1 MNDIQQA
8 LGQAVQYLNSGQPGN
23 AEKLF
28 RQILAVEPDQP
39 VALHLL
45 GVLAHRAGQSDDGLR
60 LINRALALQP
70 DYLAAHNNLGN
81 ILRDLDRLEDAER
94 SYRRAIELQEDY
106 AQAHANLG
114 LVLFNQGQTEAA
126 IASLRQALALEPE
139 YPDALNNLGNALQQT
154 GELAE
159 AADYFEQATRLA
171 PQDARSHCNL
181 GTARRM
187 LGEMDA
193 AIASF
198 RQALAL
204 QPDFS
209 EAHNKLGTALQKQ
222 GDSRQAIDH
231 YRQAIEQRPDFA
243 EAHSNLGNALELQ
256 GELEAAENSYR
267 RALELDPELDEAK
280 AALGAIMLARGQDA
294 GALQLQRQAHGS
306 IRFDPEQGCS
316 LALPAE
322 LESPAISR
330 IEIPGSDEGAPHFI
344 GCWKIEPDTLCRE
357 LIDLFNRQQ
366 IAHSKGKTAGGLN
379 PDAKLSTDLSVRPKD
394 LDREEF
400 KVLRQYFQALYLCH
414 RNYLQ
419 QWPFL
424 ETVLS
429 RTEIGSF
436 NLQHY
441 AAGGHFKKPHS
452 ERTTLGSSHRVLAWM
467 TYLNDVDDGGNTHFI
482 HQNLD
487 IKPEQGKTLI
497 WPAEWTHAHL
507 GQVVNSGEKYII
519 TGWMHFPGD

>member
-1 MNDIQQA
+1 MSDLQQA

-39 VALHLL
+39 AALHLL

-81 ILRDLDRLEDAER
+81 ILRDLGRLEEAER

-114 LVLFNQGQTEAA
+114 LVLFNQGNTEAA
-126 IASLRQALALEPE
+126 ITSLRQALALEPE
-139 YPDALNNLGNALQQT
+139 YPDALNNLGNALQQS
-154 GELAE
+154 GEPTE
-159 AADYFEQATRLA
+159 AVRCFEKAIALD

-181 GTARRM
+181 GTAQRM
-187 LGEMDA
+187 LGDLTA
-193 AIASF
+193 AISSF
-198 RQALAL
+198 RQALTL
-204 QPDFS
+204 QPQFS

-222 GDSRQAIDH
+222 GNSAAAIEHYQQAISC
-231 YRQAIEQRPDFA
+231 REDFA

-256 GELEAAENSYR
+256 GELAAAESSYK
-267 RALELDPELDEAK
+267 RALELDPELTEAK

-306 IRFDPEQGCS
+306 IRFDLEQGCS
-316 LALPAE
+316 VALPDKMEA
-322 LESPAISR
+322 PAISPAA
-330 IEIPGSDEGAPHFI
+330 IPGTDENAPHFI
-344 GCWKIEPDTLCRE
+344 GCWKIAPDALCSE
-357 LIDLFNRQQ
+357 LINLFNSQQ
-366 IAHSKGKTAGGLN
+366 ARHSQGKTAGGLN

-394 LDREEF
+394 LDRDEF
-400 KVLRQYFQALYLCH
+400 AVLGQYFQALYLCH
-414 RNYLQ
+414 RDYLQ

-424 ETVLS
+424 KTVLA
-429 RTEIGSF
+429 RAEIGSF
-436 NLQHY
+436 NLQRY
-441 AAGGHFKKPHS
+441 GAGGHFKKPHS

-467 TYLNDVDDGGNTHFI
+467 TYLNDVEDGGSTHFI

-487 IKPEQGKTLI
+487 IKPETGKTLI
-497 WPAEWTHAHL
+497 WPAEWTHAHQ